1 MSSRGGSQRGGRGG
15 GRGGPPRGGGGGG
28 GGGGRGGGGGGGYR
42 GGGGGGGG
50 GGRGRGDG
58 RGGGPPRGGGGF
70 RGGGRAAPVIP
81 FEVYNPGP
89 AVIPPRLSDA
99 AHNAL
104 ISTHKSLPTDP
115 RRPLRPGYGTL
126 GAPVT
131 LRSNFFAVKLPKGP
145 FYEYE
150 MSVAPQQNINKLK
163 FRIIELMEQQPVMQ
177 PYRSYI
183 AHDRST
189 RLISARKLPEPLTV
203 TFPFIEEGDTQPRS
217 NATTYTVSIKYKQTI
232 DMTGMAKYLTGNK
245 ESRDYNPNVVL
256 SMCNLILQTYASRH
270 GTRVGQN
277 KYFFDDPNS
286 PPIRL
291 ATPGLEVMR
300 GFFLSTRPALN
311 QLHVNVNVC
320 MTAFVQPGRLE
331 DLLDKFGNMSQGAVP
346 RLPPS
351 LVNSIRVT
359 TTYLGY
365 KKRKKLKAVGSRSA
379 AQTFFNCEELGG
391 KVSVADFFNGKYN
404 VRLRRADNLPVVD
417 VASPQRRDPEW
428 IPAELCDIDPKQP
441 FRGKLSDQDTAEM
454 IKYACRP
461 PYENAATIVNRGL
474 PQLGLSPPGQGALA
488 GFGMEVDP
496 NMAVVP
502 GRVLPPPAIAY
513 RTNRLNAR
521 DGSWNILEVKLTR
534 GAQAQRYAVLIV
546 YDENARQRPPGMM
559 SPQERAAEQQSV
571 ELTMR
576 KFHEKC
582 TRSGIVLPNQK
593 PVFKDV
599 ALPSDRGRA
608 VNALREAFKGAA
620 VSKFDFILVLLGH
633 RDHHIYPA
641 IKRIGDVDVGITT
654 ICMHRSKIED
664 ERKQDQIFSN
674 IALKLNVKL
683 GGVNHLLE
691 PNAMQWLTKK
701 KTMMV
706 GVDVTHAGPGSQ
718 EGTPSIAAVVAS
730 VDDHFVQFPASMRLQ
745 RSAQNKE
752 MVDELRDMLVERLQ
766 TYEKA
771 NKGAL
776 PDRVFVFRDGVSE
789 GQFDIVLGEELAQIR
804 DAFKRFATG
813 KRKKYEP
820 RLSIIICGKR
830 HHARFYPTDSQHAA
844 KNGNTKPG
852 TVVDKG
858 VTGVFDYDFYLQAH
872 NGLQGQVRPTHY
884 TVIYDEN
891 GLGADELQ
899 QGAHTASYLYA
910 RATKAVSLIPAAY
923 YADLCCERGR
933 YYLNEFFGDPSWA
946 GSDATGT
953 RLSREAAAQRVYER
967 ARQAWGQGVHPNMKD
982 RMFYI

>member
-1 MSSRGGSQRGGRGG
+1 MSSRGGSQRGSQRGG
-15 GRGGPPRGGGGGG
+15 PRGAPPRGGGGGG
-28 GGGGRGGGGGGGYR
+28 GGY
-42 GGGGGGGG
+42 
-50 GGRGRGDG
+50 RGRGDG
-58 RGGGPPRGGGGF
+58 RGGGPPRGGGGPP
-70 RGGGRAAPVIP
+70 RGGGGFGGRGRGAPVEP
-81 FEVYNPGP
+81 FRVYNPGP
-89 AVIPPRLSDA
+89 ATIPRHFDS
-99 AHNAL
+99 AHEQHVRSL
-104 ISTHKSLPTDP
+104 KSLTVDP
-115 RRPLRPGYGTL
+115 HRPLRPGYGTL

-131 LRSNFFAVKLPKGP
+131 LRSNFFAVRLPKGP

-150 MSVAPQQNINKLK
+150 MSVAPQQSIKKLK
-163 FRIIELMEQQPVMQ
+163 FRIIEVMEQQQVFRPFL
-177 PYRSYI
+177 PYI

-189 RLISARKLPEPLTV
+189 RLVAARMLPQPLSV
-203 TFPFIEEGDTQPRS
+203 SFPYVEEGDKQPRT
-217 NATTYTVSIKYKQTI
+217 NATVYTVTIKYKEEI
-232 DMTGMAKYLTGNK
+232 DLTMMARYLTGAADCR
-245 ESRDYNPNVVL
+245 EYNPNVVL
-256 SMCNLILQTYASRH
+256 STCNLIMQTFASRH

-277 KYFFDDPNS
+277 KYFFNNPNEH
-286 PPIRL
+286 PIPL

-300 GFFLSTRPALN
+300 GYFLSMRPALN
-311 QLHVNVNVC
+311 QLHLNVNVC

-346 RLPPS
+346 RVPPS

-359 TTYLGY
+359 TNYLGY
-365 KKRKKLKAVGSRSA
+365 KKRKKLKAIGSRSA
-379 AQTFFNCEELGG
+379 AKTFFDCQELGG
-391 KVSVADFFNGKYN
+391 KVSVADYFKRKYN
-404 VRLRRADNLPVVD
+404 VRLRRADSLPVVD
-417 VASPQRRDPEW
+417 VAGPQRREPEW
-428 IPAELCDIDPKQP
+428 LPAELCEIDPKQP
-441 FRGKLSDQDTAEM
+441 FRGKLSDMDTAEM

-461 PYENAATIVNRGL
+461 PYENAQTIVDRGL

-488 GFGMEVDP
+488 GFGIDIDP

-546 YDENARQRPPGMM
+546 YDQNARAKPPSMM
-559 SPQERAAEQQSV
+559 SPQERAAEQQRV

-582 TRSGIVLPNQK
+582 TRSGIVLPTQK
-593 PVFKDV
+593 PTFKDV
-599 ALPSDRGRA
+599 ALPSDRA
-608 VNALREAFKGAA
+608 QAINVLREAFKGAA
-620 VSKFDFILVLLGH
+620 VSKFDFILILLTH

-691 PNAMQWLTKK
+691 PGAMQWLTKK

-745 RSAQNKE
+745 RSTQNRE

-766 TYEKA
+766 AYEKA
-771 NKGAL
+771 NKGSL
-776 PDRVFVFRDGVSE
+776 PDRVLVFRDGVSE
-789 GQFDIVLGEELAQIR
+789 GQFDIVLQEELAQIR
-804 DAFKRFATG
+804 DAFQRFATA

-830 HHARFYPTDSQHAA
+830 HHGRFYPTDSQHAA

-858 VTGVFDYDFYLQAH
+858 ITGVFDYDFYLQAH

-933 YYLNEFFGDPSWA
+933 FYLNEFFGDPSWA
-946 GSDATGT
+946 GSEATGT

-967 ARQAWGQGVHPNMKD
+967 ARQSWGQGIHANMRD